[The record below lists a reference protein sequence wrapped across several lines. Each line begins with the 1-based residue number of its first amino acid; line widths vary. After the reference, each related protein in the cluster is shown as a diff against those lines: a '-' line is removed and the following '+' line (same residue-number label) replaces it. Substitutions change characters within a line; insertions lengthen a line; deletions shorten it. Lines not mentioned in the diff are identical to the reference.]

1 LTDTTDDSL
10 RDLVAASQQR
20 IKALRQAGDLVAL
33 LAATRDVADE
43 IERHVGQRRDVEARE
58 ALIAVRRFT
67 FNTAADC
74 WPGWKVPERPS
85 ETRDLLAARE
95 LARHSAMLTRHL
107 ELGALQE
114 GTGIWLCGA
123 FDLALASYDEA
134 AKAFEVARE
143 HYLAAKAPGLVLLVE
158 GYAAILRQM
167 AGQAGGESLGTVIAK
182 IKAGEFEDGAEW
194 IEQLETA
201 LKVFAR

>member
-1 LTDTTDDSL
+1 LSDAAGDSL

-33 LAATRDVADE
+33 LAATQDVAEE
-43 IERHVGQRRDVEARE
+43 IERHVGQRRDEEARE

-74 WPGWKVPERPS
+74 WPGWKIPEEPS

-95 LARHSAMLTRHL
+95 LARHSAMLTRQL

-123 FDLALASYDEA
+123 FELALSRYDEA
-134 AKAFEVARE
+134 EKAFEVARE
-143 HYLAAKAPGLVLLVE
+143 YYLAAEAPGLVLLTE
-158 GYAAILRQM
+158 GYAAILRQV
-167 AGQAGGESLGTVIAK
+167 AGRAGGESLEAIIAK
-182 IKAGEFEDGAEW
+182 IKAGGFKDGAEW
-194 IEQLETA
+194 VEQLETA